1 MSRFS
6 SPCQNKSSLKQELA
20 PFRHLQGQK
29 HTEETLIS
37 HTSINGANAVL
48 LGVKKPQFPERDQS
62 LPFSSTDDC
71 GVTFDETDALFDPD
85 LEPDPTIEAFDLIA
99 LDMASHTLRLQDD
112 CQAVRPR
119 KQAENKENKE

>member
-1 MSRFS
+1 MG
-6 SPCQNKSSLKQELA
+6 QIQ
-20 PFRHLQGQK
+20 QK

-48 LGVKKPQFPERDQS
+48 LGVKKPQFPERAQL
-62 LPFSSTDDC
+62 LPFSSTEDS

-119 KQAENKENKE
+119 KQAGKKE